1 MRATTARRITALTLG
16 SSEFSAVLP
25 DDLQRSQMVA
35 RTDSSCSGNATVFAV
50 CRVLLTAI
58 TLISLTGC
66 ASLPNGRLWGE
77 DATLTPGW
85 DRVRSSAVQAARD
98 PWVWGPAIG
107 AAAFQI
113 DDWDRRTSDWAR
125 EHTPVFGSQRSAED
139 WSDNLRSASIWT
151 QRITLIATPGG
162 DDATD
167 WLLSKAKGALVQVT
181 AASVAS
187 RITNQ
192 LKTSTDRE
200 RPNGLAHKSFPSG
213 HTSASAVN
221 TRLASENLESIQM
234 KSGTR
239 RALDA
244 GLIALT
250 LGTSWA
256 RIEAGWHFPS
266 DTLFSI
272 ALGNFI
278 GSFVNDAFLG
288 LEDSSVAFSF
298 SPGNDGLVLRWTQSF

>member
-1 MRATTARRITALTLG
+1 MKTTTAGAMADRARESGESSPASAEYRAIRQTLACADIQHIAN
-16 SSEFSAVLP
+16 EA
-25 DDLQRSQMVA
+25 RSRA
-35 RTDSSCSGNATVFAV
+35 H
-50 CRVLLTAI
+50 RVLLVAI
-58 TLISLTGC
+58 FLVTVSGC

-77 DATLTPGW
+77 AATLTPGW
-85 DRVRSSAVQAARD
+85 DRVRTSAVQAARD
-98 PWVWGPAIG
+98 PWVWGPALG

-125 EHTPVFGSQRSAED
+125 EHTPVFGSQRSAEQ
-139 WSDNLRSASIWT
+139 WSDDLKSASIAT

-162 DDATD
+162 DDATE
-167 WLLSKAKGALVQVT
+167 WLLSKAKGALVQVSAMSAT
-181 AASVAS
+181 SK
-187 RITNQ
+187 ITHQ
-192 LKTSTDRE
+192 LKESTDRE
-200 RPNGLAHKSFPSG
+200 RPNGLAKMSFPSG
-213 HTSASAVN
+213 HTSAAAVS

-234 KSGTR
+234 SNGTR

-266 DTLFSI
+266 DTLFSM

-288 LEDSSVAFSF
+288 LEDSHIAITFGS
-298 SPGNDGLVLRWTQSF
+298 GNEGLALHWTQSF